1 MNRGLQCEDYSVQNH
16 RSSSGGELVE
26 GSSIHL
32 HEDVIIPM
40 AYSMDGLAGKEVRA
54 AEKRLTSLLAS
65 KWNRPY
71 SEMACFVKTR
81 TGVAI
86 HVRSISMLLRGCWS
100 STWKRRA
107 PDGGVAARATVTSQR
122 W

>member
-1 MNRGLQCEDYSVQNH
+1 
-16 RSSSGGELVE
+16 
-26 GSSIHL
+26 
-32 HEDVIIPM
+32 
-40 AYSMDGLAGKEVRA
+40 MDGLAGKEVRA

-86 HVRSISMLLRGCWS
+86 HRAINFYASPWLLVLDLEAQGPRRRS
-100 STWKRRA
+100 RR
-107 PDGGVAARATVTSQR
+107 PCHRHLSEVVGGLGTPKAA
-122 W
+122 

>member
-26 GSSIHL
+26 GSSIHR

-54 AEKRLTSLLAS
+54 AEMESIAS
-65 KWNRPY
+65 
-71 SEMACFVKTR
+71 SGMC
-81 TGVAI
+81 
-86 HVRSISMLLRGCWS
+86 
-100 STWKRRA
+100 
-107 PDGGVAARATVTSQR
+107 
-122 W
+122 